1 MKLIKVFTVAAAS
14 LFFLPSAIYAQEQE
28 PMIFMTSA
36 AQTGASATLAATLEA
51 GLEEA
56 LGRDVEYRFQQG
68 RNAGVGVEPDG
79 NTMLISTIGTL
90 SLGPVLIDGYTLDAT
105 TDLRPITQLT
115 AYPDFLLVRPNMG
128 VSTLEELIEYANES
142 EKPLTYWHIAPT
154 SIHRVEF
161 GAIFH
166 EFGIDNVVLDSSN
179 GNGPIGAIEAM
190 GNDEL
195 DLLVITSRY
204 TVPMVEEGAAIPVA
218 VIHPTRV
225 PLYPEVPTLLEK
237 GVTTMP
243 NGSWAGIFVPAGTS
257 DEDAQEVYDAI
268 KHAVSDEAVV
278 AQINS
283 LGMEVVLSDSPDDF
297 TQYLLSESSRL
308 KIAVDKYQ
316 ITTD

>member
-1 MKLIKVFTVAAAS
+1 MKLIKILATVVTI
-14 LFFLPSAIYAQEQE
+14 LFFPFSVSVAQDE
-28 PMIFMTSA
+28 PMTFMTSA
-36 AQTGASATLAATLEA
+36 AQTGASATAAA
-51 GLEEA
+51 ILEER
-56 LGRDVEYRFQQG
+56 LEEFFGRDVDYQFRQG
-68 RNAGVGVEPDG
+68 RNAAVDEAPDG

-90 SLGPVLIDGYTLDAT
+90 SLGPVLIDGYALDAT
-105 TDLRPITQLT
+105 TDLRPVTQLT

-128 VSTLEELIEYANES
+128 VSTLEELVEYARNS

-166 EFGIDNVVLDSSN
+166 EFGIDNVALDSSH
-179 GNGPIGAIEAM
+179 GNGPIGAIEAI

-225 PLYPEVPTLLEK
+225 PLYPDVPTLLEK

-243 NGSWAGIFVPAGTS
+243 NGSWAGIFVPPGTS
-257 DEDAQEVYDAI
+257 DEDVQHVYDAV
-268 KHAVSDEAVV
+268 KYAVSDDSIVK
-278 AQINS
+278 QIND
-283 LGMEVVLSDSPDDF
+283 LGMEVVLSESPDDF
-297 TQYLLSESSRL
+297 TQYLLSESARL